1 MIRRLVLGLAAFSLG
16 AAPVTARE
24 PDAQAAPA
32 AAGPG
37 IFVAAAHPLAVE
49 AGLAVLRRGGSAV
62 DAAVA
67 VQAMLGLVEP
77 QSSGI
82 GGGGFMMY
90 YNAGTRKISAWS
102 GRERAPRGATPDMF
116 LDRDGNPLKKSEA
129 MLSGRATG
137 VPGVVAMLATVQARE
152 GKLAW
157 SSLFDEAIRRAEQG
171 FAIGDRL
178 SGYINGDYAQSSA
191 PDVVKFF
198 TKPDGTKMKTGD
210 TLRNPAY
217 AAFLRRLA
225 AEGPSALY
233 RGETAQRIVDRLRQ
247 GAHPGAMTLEDLASY
262 APQKLTPLCRVHV
275 QIVCAPPPPATG
287 VGLLHLLGLLD
298 RTDIAKRGPGDP
310 QAWFLFAEA
319 SRIMY
324 ADRDRWVGDPD
335 FVNVPV
341 AGLLDAGYLDK
352 RARLI
357 GAKAGKEP
365 LSGRPPG
372 SEPAANDNT
381 QEPGGTTH
389 FIVIDAKG
397 NAVSM
402 TSTVESYFGSGRMV
416 DGFFLNNQMTDFSL
430 SPVTKTTGRPVANAV
445 APGKRPRSSMTPV
458 LILDRQNNLV
468 GALGSPGGN
477 AIPAYVAKVLVGVL
491 DWNLPMQAAIDLPN
505 LVARNDDFNG
515 EAQRMSPAVLAG
527 LQERGVVVKRGSG
540 EDSGLHGVLLRG
552 GRFDG
557 GADPRRDGVARSEP
571 APQAL
576 TVH

>member
-1 MIRRLVLGLAAFSLG
+1 MIRRLILGLAAFSL
-16 AAPVTARE
+16 AATPFTAAM
-24 PDAQAAPA
+24 PQGQTAPA
-32 AAGPG
+32 AASPG
-37 IFVAAAHPLAVE
+37 VFVAAAHPLAAE
-49 AGLAVLRRGGSAV
+49 AGMAVLRRGGSAI

-90 YNAGTRKISAWS
+90 YNAATKKISAWS
-102 GRERAPRGATPDMF
+102 GRERAPKGAAPDMF
-116 LDRDGNPLKKSEA
+116 LDRDGKPLKRAEA

-137 VPGVVAMLATVQARE
+137 VPGAVAMLATVQARE
-152 GKLAW
+152 GKLPW
-157 SSLFDEAIRRAEQG
+157 SSLFDDAIRTAEQG
-171 FAIGDRL
+171 FAITERL
-178 SGYINGDYAQSSA
+178 SGYINGDYPQSGA

-198 TKPDGTKMKTGD
+198 TKPDGSRMKAGD

-225 AEGPSALY
+225 AEGPAALY
-233 RGETAQRIVDRLRQ
+233 KGETAQRIVDRVHQ
-247 GAHPGAMTLEDLASY
+247 GAYPGALTLDDLAGY
-262 APQKLTPLCRVHV
+262 TPQKLVPICRVHV

-287 VGLLHLLGLLD
+287 VGVLQLLGLLD

-324 ADRDRWVGDPD
+324 ADRDRWIGDPE
-335 FVNVPV
+335 FVHVPL
-341 AGLLDAGYLDK
+341 AGLLDPGYLDK
-352 RARLI
+352 RAKLI
-357 GAKAGKEP
+357 GARAGKEP

-397 NAVSM
+397 NAISM

-416 DGFFLNNQMTDFSL
+416 DGFFLNNQMTDFSF
-430 SPVTKTTGRPVANAV
+430 SPVTSKTGRPVANAV
-445 APGKRPRSSMTPV
+445 APGKRPRSSMSPV
-458 LILDRQNNLV
+458 LILDRQNNLI

-477 AIPAYVAKVLVGVL
+477 AIPAYVAKTLIGVL

-505 LVARNDDFNG
+505 LVARNSDFNG
-515 EAQRMSPAVLAG
+515 EEAKMSPAVLAG
-527 LQERGVVVKRGSG
+527 LKERGITVESGSG
-540 EDSGLHGVLLRG
+540 EDSGLHGVMIRG

-571 APQAL
+571 AGATAAP
-576 TVH
+576 

>member
-32 AAGPG
+32 AASPG
-37 IFVAAAHPLAVE
+37 VFVAAAHPLAAE

-157 SSLFDEAIRRAEQG
+157 GSLFDEAIRTAEQG

-198 TKPDGTKMKTGD
+198 TNPDGTKMKTGD

-233 RGETAQRIVDRLRQ
+233 GGETAQRIVDRVRQ
-247 GAHPGAMTLEDLASY
+247 GAYPGAMTLEDLASY
-262 APQKLTPLCRVHV
+262 APQKLTPLCRIHV

-357 GAKAGKEP
+357 GARAGKEP

-527 LQERGVVVKRGSG
+527 LQERGIVVKRGSG

-571 APQAL
+571 ASQAL